1 MRFSESITIDVVSRI
16 AHNTKCHLLTQN
28 LGMTVIMAKT
38 QRRKIVSIT
47 IEYSVQAI
55 LQEKQTKIL

>member
-1 MRFSESITIDVVSRI
+1 MRFRESITIDVVSRI
-16 AHNTKCHLLTQN
+16 VYNTKCHLLTQN

-47 IEYSVQAI
+47 
-55 LQEKQTKIL
+55 L

>member
-16 AHNTKCHLLTQN
+16 AYNTKCHLLTQN

-47 IEYSVQAI
+47 
-55 LQEKQTKIL
+55 L